1 MGGCFASLPITLR
14 TPTSLLPVFS
24 PPDASW
30 QFSPVEKPI
39 LESHISSVPQNFHFQ
54 FELFCV
60 KTKRFGAGC
69 KIVILSPRARVFPHP
84 NGEHLWWKP
93 PISSY
98 SKHENYDF
106 TQSLHFFSNLYGKN
120 LHTLA
125 CGNVINW
132 PQINSSKIVL
142 TKVPLSYFSPCEE
155 DLTLLNNVCLST
167 FRADSGGISRDI
179 FCIKLKPLHYI
190 LFWRVSK
197 RILTF

>member
-1 MGGCFASLPITLR
+1 MEISRVWDYHCALYLMSSSYLGGVG
-14 TPTSLLPVFS
+14 LLCRS
-24 PPDASW
+24 PPYPEDPNIIAPCFLSTVCPVTE
-30 QFSPVEKPI
+30 FSPVEKPI
-39 LESHISSVPQNFHFQ
+39 LGTHISSVSQNFHFQ

-120 LHTLA
+120 LHILA

-142 TKVPLSYFSPCEE
+142 TKVPLSDFSPCEIRF
-155 DLTLLNNVCLST
+155 NS
-167 FRADSGGISRDI
+167 SQ
-179 FCIKLKPLHYI
+179 
-190 LFWRVSK
+190 
-197 RILTF
+197 